1 MQPQVSAAGEG
12 DTPEDKVLEL
22 AADVL
27 KKIPDLIDY
36 ELTAKIMAD
45 DPSPLNVVLLQEV
58 FILLNDREGSD
69 EGKELDGNFSERYE
83 NIKKTRCSNCIA
95 IARNIHSN
103 SSLSVPELHA
113 P

>member
-1 MQPQVSAAGEG
+1 MTAQDLLLSWYLYVGAIGLLTMFLDIFLAYHCRSLFETVLSLQPQVSAAGEG

-58 FILLNDREGSD
+58 SAQSVI
-69 EGKELDGNFSERYE
+69 
-83 NIKKTRCSNCIA
+83 TSNQI
-95 IARNIHSN
+95 IN
-103 SSLSVPELHA
+103 L
-113 P
+113 